1 MQYGRQAGRIIDWA
15 LLWERLQHRLGL
27 VHTAVRYQA
36 GRTNWQPPTWWRRMG
51 LSWFRVALFGL
62 VLLFF
67 SRNQVRFKIDVVDR
81 GDSLA
86 LAAAHPGATT
96 AAPVADQL
104 GLGSLT
110 FGRNT
115 RSAPPFDPAA
125 FAADDVRK
133 YVQRF
138 ARVAETEARK
148 FGIPAPVK
156 MAIAI
161 LESQAGQTREAL
173 DVNNHF
179 GPVTAGNY
187 YESAWANWRAHS
199 QLIDE
204 RYPQLREQGP
214 DVASWLAA
222 LARTDYSNDPEYTN
236 KLRQLIDHFDLDR

>member
-1 MQYGRQAGRIIDWA
+1 MQYGGQAGRIINWT
-15 LLWERLQHRLGL
+15 LLWERLRHRLGL

-36 GRTNWQPPTWWRRMG
+36 GRTNWQPPIWWRRLG

-67 SRNQVRFKIDVVDR
+67 SRNQVRFKVDIVDR
-81 GDSLA
+81 GESVA
-86 LAAAHPGATT
+86 MAAAPAAAT
-96 AAPVADQL
+96 AAPVADQM

-110 FGRNT
+110 LGRKART
-115 RSAPPFDPAA
+115 SPRFDPAA
-125 FAADDVRK
+125 FDAAAVRN
-133 YVQRF
+133 YVKRF

-156 MAIAI
+156 LAIAI

-179 GPVTAGNY
+179 GPVTAGSY

-199 QLIDE
+199 QLVAE
-204 RYPQLREQGP
+204 RYPQLRAQKAE
-214 DVASWLAA
+214 VASWLAA
-222 LARTDYSNDPEYTN
+222 LAKTDYSSDPEYTN
-236 KLRQLIDHFDLDR
+236 KLRQLIDYFGLDR